1 MKQTN
6 KLTEKEQL
14 RKEAVDF
21 SRTARGQLMLG
32 LALTTTARL
41 FTSHPDSRKQKFSDA
56 KDMLCLAR
64 LFEGYIIDGLEKEM
78 DGVVMGEA
86 FNQEEVAS

>member
-1 MKQTN
+1 MKQTT

-14 RKEAVDF
+14 LKEAVDF
-21 SRTARGQLMLG
+21 SRTARGQ
-32 LALTTTARL
+32 
-41 FTSHPDSRKQKFSDA
+41 SRKQKFSDA